1 MSAAKRSRAQAAADK
16 AVVKTPQIVQPL
28 ASTLS
33 TWQQLLISLRHLL
46 PFLLLVL
53 LGHTASH
60 FLLLTVINLALSL
73 STLAVVRVATSMR
86 GKYTNMTDRVA
97 GLATELVKGIRVMIA
112 VTGLFGWVV
121 AMLIE
126 DSEQRLLRPELI
138 GSAVFMVAAALWHGR
153 QQYLDDLKY
162 PADEAAAK
170 GRDRPLIFA
179 NLFCCVLVVMW
190 TPFAFELGRAGLWV
204 LASVLTG
211 LFLVRDLRPD
221 LVRRYGPGQL

>member
-1 MSAAKRSRAQAAADK
+1 MTARKHARAAADK
-16 AVVKTPQIVQPL
+16 TAAAPPQVVQPL
-28 ASTLS
+28 AATLS
-33 TWQQLLISLRHLL
+33 AWHKALIVLRHGL
-46 PFLLLVL
+46 PFLLFVA
-53 LGHTASH
+53 LGHSASH
-60 FLLLTVINLALSL
+60 FLLLTVFNLALSL
-73 STLAVVRVATSMR
+73 LTLAVVRVATSVR
-86 GKYTNMTDRVA
+86 GRYTSMTDQVA
-97 GLATELVKGIRVMIA
+97 GLATELVRGIRVMFA

-138 GSAVFMVAAALWHGR
+138 GSAVVMVAAALWHGR

-162 PADEAAAK
+162 PVDEAAAH
-170 GRDRPLIFA
+170 GRDRPFIFA

-190 TPFAFELGRAGLWV
+190 TPFAFDLGRVGLWV

-221 LVRRYGPGQL
+221 LVRRYGPGQV